1 MPNAMKREGTIAS
14 SISAMLRYI
23 ESILPLSLAFG
34 DVPVSSFE
42 GRESLAYPYSWSRN
56 SPSQC
61 VIWLGSLLLH
71 VTRNIT
77 RQ

>member
-23 ESILPLSLAFG
+23 ESLQPLCLAFG
-34 DVPVSSFE
+34 DVPVGSFE
-42 GRESLAYPYSWSRN
+42 GRKILAYPGSWVRN